1 MKFSIIIPCYNEE
14 SNIHQ
19 LIKRILPLQKKYNLE
34 YILVENGSV
43 DNSKEIFQREVEKQ
57 YDNISIVYIKKN
69 IGYGYGIQQGIKAAT
84 GDYIGWIHADMQ
96 MPPEKLAIFFNHIL
110 SHSPNSNFFLKGVR
124 TNRSICDMFFT
135 KGQSIVNSLMF
146 KKKMYDVS
154 AIPVIFHRSLLDYI
168 DVDSMPNDFS
178 IEIYIYIMAIRHNYE
193 IIRYKVRLL
202 NREKGV
208 SSWSKGIISKV
219 KQAKCIYS
227 DSRRIKKGEKVL

>member
-14 SNIHQ
+14 SNLQQ
-19 LIKRILPLQKKYNLE
+19 LIKSILPLQKKYNLE

-43 DNSKEIFQREVEKQ
+43 DNSKDVFRREVENQ

-96 MPPEKLAIFFNHIL
+96 MPPEKLCIFFNHIL
-110 SHSPNSNFFLKGVR
+110 SHSPNNNFFLKGVR
-124 TNRSICDMFFT
+124 TNRTACDMFFT
-135 KGQSIVNSLMF
+135 HGQSIVNSWMF
-146 KKKMYDVS
+146 KEKIYDVG

-178 IEIYIYIMAIRHNYE
+178 IELYIYVMAVRHNYE
-193 IIRYKVRLL
+193 VVRYKFKLL
-202 NREKGV
+202 NREKGA
-208 SSWSKGIISKV
+208 SSWSKSITSKV
-219 KQAKCIYS
+219 KQAKRIYS
-227 DSRRIKKGEKVL
+227 DSRHIKKGEKVL